1 MRAITTTQP
10 RSRRRAH
17 VRRSWILG
25 VVVVLPLIV
34 SACGSGSGGGSGSSG
49 GDERVAITSPKDGA
63 DVTVPFTLR
72 WTSTVKLGPVDTG
85 RDHVHVYVD
94 GNANDYTVVGAN
106 QFSVKDLSPGMH
118 KVEISLQH
126 ADHSP
131 VGPKSA
137 ITVNVV
143 GGSGSASP
151 STPAPSSDGS
161 DNGGGLGY

>member
-1 MRAITTTQP
+1 MKTISTTTP
-10 RSRRRAH
+10 GGRTGVPGSGA
-17 VRRSWILG
+17 LG
-25 VVVVLPLIV
+25 VIIGVLALV
-34 SACGSGSGGGSGSSG
+34 LSACGSTSDGAGGSSG
-49 GDERVAITSPKDGA
+49 PERVAITSPTDGA

-94 GNANDYTVVGAN
+94 GNSNDYTVVGAN
-106 QFSVKDLSPGMH
+106 EFTVNDLSAGRH

-143 GGSGSASP
+143 GGPGSTTTPSP
-151 STPAPSSDGS
+151 SPTDTSTD
-161 DNGGGLGY
+161 DGGGLGY